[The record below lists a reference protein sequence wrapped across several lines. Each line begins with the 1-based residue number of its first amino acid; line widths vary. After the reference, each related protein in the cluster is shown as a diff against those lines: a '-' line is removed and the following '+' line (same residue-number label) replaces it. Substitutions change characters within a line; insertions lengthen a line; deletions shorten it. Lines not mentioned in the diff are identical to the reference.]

1 MASFAKCRVC
11 ICSLN
16 AALSYDMR
24 KLPLLAH
31 KFVTCTDLSVS
42 DEEHRVPSELCQAC
56 CDQLEELYAFRAKCI
71 AADTKWRMEI
81 LAFCNE
87 EEEVDEEEA
96 PPSARQ
102 SELEESVEQQEVE
115 SVDSKSIFETQPE
128 RVEIELLEDESLEQS
143 TAEEV
148 ELEEDQDQVEED
160 QDQVSQRIE

>member
-1 MASFAKCRVC
+1 MASFAKCRIC
-11 ICSLN
+11 ICSLD
-16 AALSYDMR
+16 AALGYDMR

-42 DEEHRVPSELCQAC
+42 DEERRVPSELCQAC

-87 EEEVDEEEA
+87 EEAIYEEEA
-96 PPSARQ
+96 PQSPKQ
-102 SELEESVEQQEVE
+102 SEPEESVEKQEVE
-115 SVDSKSIFETQPE
+115 SVDSKSIFETQSE
-128 RVEIELLEDESLEQS
+128 RVEIELLEDESLEQA
-143 TAEEV
+143 TADEV
-148 ELEEDQDQVEED
+148 ELEED